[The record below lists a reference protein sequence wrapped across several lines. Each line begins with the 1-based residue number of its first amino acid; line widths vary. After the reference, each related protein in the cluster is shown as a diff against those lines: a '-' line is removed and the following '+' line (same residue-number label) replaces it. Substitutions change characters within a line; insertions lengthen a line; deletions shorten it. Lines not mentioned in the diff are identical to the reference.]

1 MENNKNFLQIE
12 YSLLALT
19 EYNNIKLNLI
29 DKLLYSY
36 FNSWTKTT
44 KKIYPSLTTLSIIFG
59 VSVST
64 IQRSIDVLV
73 KSNMVVVSKENSN
86 KNSKTYYTV
95 VKLDNNGSGYR
106 KDNSRVLCD
115 NNNIPFQLK

>member
-12 YSLLALT
+12 YRLLALT

-73 KSNMVVVSKENSN
+73 KSGMVVVSKENSN

-95 VKLDNNGSGYR
+95 VKLDSNDSSYR
-106 KDNSRVLCD
+106 KDNSSALC
-115 NNNIPFQLK
+115 NNKNIPF